1 MDGWMDRPT
10 RAMVRCERPKTDER
24 RRGVDRYAT
33 QNSAVYVGVIV
44 AGALVGEKAINYG
57 FDRAWERAN
66 AGKLWKDVEKRLELE

>member
-1 MDGWMDRPT
+1 MTILLPRYQNIAMN
-10 RAMVRCERPKTDER
+10 RAEANGTLRVKLELD
-24 RRGVDRYAT
+24 YAR
-33 QNSAVYVGVIV
+33 QVIP